1 MKVGDRVK
9 MSPMWK
15 YDEAFG
21 VILQI
26 RKDGYV
32 IVKWD
37 NINGHWHYTEEQS
50 KKIEVINESE
60 LLADD
65 KTK

>member
-1 MKVGDRVK
+1 MKPNDRVK

-15 YDEAFG
+15 YNEAHG
-21 VILQI
+21 VILQV

-37 NINGHWHYTEEQS
+37 NINGHWHYTKEQS
-50 KKIEVINESE
+50 KKLEVINEI
-60 LLADD
+60 
-65 KTK
+65 K